1 MTSGSDPTQ
10 SGFVSVNR
18 SGEADERAKRK
29 QFIHFSEEDVALLS
43 ELYPLV
49 KAHAET
55 IVDGFYANIQ
65 RYPEL
70 VEVIRNVGTT
80 VERLKQT
87 QKDYL
92 IELFAGNYGDAYVA
106 RRLNIGMVHNKIGLT
121 PRWYIGSYSVY
132 TQLITPYIFKR
143 YWYNPVKIRRMM
155 LAVNKILSFDCEL
168 AIDTYIHGMLDNL
181 RGVSMSRDSIESRVG
196 LYREF
201 IENVST
207 GDLSRRLDV
216 DGDDELSMLGK
227 HLNSMTEKLAMMAR
241 DVKES
246 SVAMVEALGRVQR
259 SINTES
265 SGAAQQAASVTET
278 TTTLEEIRATSMQT
292 LEKASALGQAA
303 ERTRRE
309 GETGLSAVEQT
320 FSGMLMIREK
330 VEGIATNI
338 LELSEQT
345 QQIGEITS
353 VVNSL
358 AQQLKM
364 LALNASIEA
373 AKAGDAG
380 KGFAVVAMEVKN
392 LAEQSQTATNQV
404 HKILNSIQKATDKA
418 VMVTE
423 EGAKGVDQG
432 MRTVEQAGNAVRSL
446 SEIIQETATA
456 SQQIVAAVRQEAA
469 GIDQIA
475 IAMED
480 IQKATSQFVT
490 STQETR
496 KAAQNLNTIAVR
508 LHDSSDVYKF

>member
-1 MTSGSDPTQ
+1 MLPGEYQ
-10 SGFVSVNR
+10 AGFGAEPDGMYR
-18 SGEADERAKRK
+18 DAGEYAQRK
-29 QFIHFSEEDVALLS
+29 QFIGFSEEDAASLR
-43 ELYPLV
+43 ELFPLIQV
-49 KAHAET
+49 NADD
-55 IVDGFYANIQ
+55 IVDAFYGNIQ
-65 RYPEL
+65 RHPEL
-70 VEVIRNVGTT
+70 VDIIRNVGTT
-80 VERLKQT
+80 VDRLKQT

-106 RRLNIGMVHNKIGLT
+106 RRLKIGMVHNKIGLT
-121 PRWYIGSYSVY
+121 PRWYIGSYSIY
-132 TQLITPYIFKR
+132 TQLITPLIFKK
-143 YWYNPVKIRRMM
+143 YWYNPVKVRR
-155 LAVNKILSFDCEL
+155 LIVAVNKILSFDCEL
-168 AIDTYIHGMLDNL
+168 AIDTYIQGMIDNL

-207 GDLSRRLDV
+207 GDLSRRLEV
-216 DGDDELSMLGK
+216 SGGDELSMLGK
-227 HLNSMTEKLAMMAR
+227 HLNSMTEKLALMAR

-246 SVAMVEALGRVQR
+246 SIAMVEALGQVQR

-278 TTTLEEIRATSMQT
+278 TTTLEEIRATSTQT

-309 GETGLSAVEQT
+309 GEAGLTAVEQT

-330 VEGIATNI
+330 VEGIAANI
-338 LELSEQT
+338 LDLSEQT

-392 LAEQSQTATNQV
+392 LAEQSQSATNQV

-446 SEIIQETATA
+446 SEIIQETAIA

-496 KAAQNLNTIAVR
+496 KAAQNLNTIAIR